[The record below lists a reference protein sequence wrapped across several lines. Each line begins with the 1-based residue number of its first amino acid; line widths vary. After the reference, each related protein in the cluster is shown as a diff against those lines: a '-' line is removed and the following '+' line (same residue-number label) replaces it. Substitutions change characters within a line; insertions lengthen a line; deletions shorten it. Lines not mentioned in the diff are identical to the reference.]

1 MGPDET
7 LTDDE
12 DELFDGEEEGDDE
25 NADVAQVQYGAKWE
39 DLHESDQRLIS
50 MSESREAYDKKA
62 PTTRPQPDRAASV
75 RGLPKVRS
83 GAFPRHL
90 K

>member
-12 DELFDGEEEGDDE
+12 DELFDGEEWIGEP
-25 NADVAQVQYGAKWE
+25 DVAQVQFGAKWE

-50 MSESREAYDKKA
+50 MSEGREAYDQKA
-62 PTTRPQPDRAASV
+62 PTELPQPDRAASV
-75 RGLPKVRS
+75 RGLPKVKS

>member
-1 MGPDET
+1 MGPEET
-7 LTDDE
+7 LTDE
-12 DELFDGEEEGDDE
+12 DELFDGEEWSDE
-25 NADVAQVQYGAKWE
+25 VDAGSVQFGAKWE

-50 MSESREAYDKKA
+50 MSEGREAYDSRL
-62 PTTRPQPDRAASV
+62 PTELPQPSRAASV
-75 RGLPKVRS
+75 RGLPKVKS